1 MEGQWK
7 QRRGNAMRHW
17 GKIMN
22 DELASVAGRYE
33 ELVGKL
39 QEKYGIAQ
47 LEAKEQVAEF
57 KKEIDQLKMPKG
69 KVLIVK
75 KSSIKNKPKT
85 KLLKKKKRSSKRV
98 LSKPSRK

>member
-7 QRRGNAMRHW
+7 QRRGKAVGHW

-57 KKEIDQLKMPKG
+57 KKEIEQLKRPKG
-69 KVLIVK
+69 KVLILK
-75 KSSIKNKPKT
+75 KSLIKKKPKI
-85 KLLKKKKRSSKRV
+85 KLMKKKKRSSKRV
-98 LSKPSRK
+98 LSKHSGK